1 MNENSYLDPEAIK
14 KSCTGASKKLKSNN
28 DEILAAETAVK
39 DFLNNSELQGLA
51 FENVRM
57 QMEDYSMILRTMRA
71 ANCSDISD
79 FNTLSGS
86 VGDEELDGAKILE
99 QQREALRQ
107 KENYENAAEENRQLA
122 RNEDTLYLKYYYSQ
136 CEQQNLDLAF
146 VQGLV
151 YEAWKKKE
159 EKYDAIDNATAK
171 LFTTVGSMRS
181 IAREGLEYMKKAYK
195 NGNYDTSVRD
205 SWRMRMQNCY
215 FTRFM
220 PTDSTGNTTINWD
233 EIEKT
238 VGKDASEITA
248 EEYYALSVVYLNL
261 DAEDLTRFLK
271 LFIDKTKDVD
281 MPWYN
286 ELFGP
291 AAGQCNEDYSEWNV
305 NNDKLNQVLAYAG
318 IISEVTLKAMQGIDK
333 DENQDAY
340 ELLEDERNVMLQRI
354 TVLQAVREVGVF
366 RADIYADSPDI
377 KIEEDAESRALTIK
391 FKEYRNI
398 GSESV
403 PTFSNLADSSIKVKY
418 TTEKASA
425 DAESI
430 KNAETILTTY
440 FGGYSVAEESGKFIL
455 DETNGEAV
463 SRAAEGLASYA
474 KKAGKTGMSKAIGYI
489 PLVGDVTSFVIDT
502 ATDYEETKENVKIVK
517 EQLDDVKSAKL
528 YSDFGYSVNFVEYD
542 TASSKEIKIVANHG
556 ENTINIINQVNS
568 DLELD
573 ISENEIFAEP
583 DKTYQKI
590 TDEISDNPD
599 KQKAYNDAIES
610 EK

>member
-1 MNENSYLDPEAIK
+1 MNENSYLDPAAIRE
-14 KSCTGASKKLKSNN
+14 SCAGAGRQLKRNN
-28 DEILAAETAVK
+28 DGILAVETAVR
-39 DFLNNSELQGLA
+39 DFLNNSELQGQA
-51 FENVRM
+51 FDNLRM
-57 QMEDYSMILRTMRA
+57 QMEDYLMILRTMRA

-107 KENYENAAEENRQLA
+107 KENYENAAEEYRQLA
-122 RNEDTLYLKYYYSQ
+122 RNEDTLYLKYHYSQ
-136 CEQQNLDLAF
+136 CEQQNLDLAL
-146 VQGLV
+146 VQGLL

-159 EKYDAIDNATAK
+159 EKFDAIDNATAK

-181 IAREGLEYMKKAYK
+181 IAREGLEYMKNAYR

-205 SWRMRMQNCY
+205 SWRMRMQNSY
-215 FTRFM
+215 LTRFM

-233 EIEKT
+233 EIEKI

-261 DAEDLTRFLK
+261 DAEDLTRFLS

-318 IISEVTLKAMQGIDK
+318 IISEVTLKAMQGVDK

-366 RADIYADSPDI
+366 RADIYADS
-377 KIEEDAESRALTIK
+377 
-391 FKEYRNI
+391 
-398 GSESV
+398 
-403 PTFSNLADSSIKVKY
+403 SIKVKY
-418 TTEKASA
+418 TMDSSCI
-425 DAESI
+425 DMESI

-440 FGGYSVAEESGKFIL
+440 FGGYSVAEESGKFVL
-455 DETNGEAV
+455 DETKGEAIGK
-463 SRAAEGLASYA
+463 AAEGLASYA

-489 PLVGDVTSFVIDT
+489 PIVGDVAFFAIDT
-502 ATDYEETKENVKIVK
+502 VADYEETKDNVKIVK
-517 EQLDDVKSAKL
+517 EQLDNIKSAKL
-528 YSDFGYSVNFVEYD
+528 YRDFGYSVNFVEYD
-542 TASSKEIKIVANHG
+542 TASSKETEIVANHG
-556 ENTINIINQVNS
+556 KDTVNIINQVNS

-599 KQKAYNDAIES
+599 KQKAYNDAIEGG
-610 EK
+610 K

>member
-1 MNENSYLDPEAIK
+1 MNENSYLDPAAIRE
-14 KSCTGASKKLKSNN
+14 SCAGAGRQLKRNN
-28 DEILAAETAVK
+28 DGILAVETAVR
-39 DFLNNSELQGLA
+39 DFLNNSELQGQA
-51 FENVRM
+51 FDNLRM
-57 QMEDYSMILRTMRA
+57 QMEDYLMILRTMRA

-107 KENYENAAEENRQLA
+107 KENYENAAEEYRQLA

-136 CEQQNLDLAF
+136 CEQKNLDLALG
-146 VQGLV
+146 QGLL

-248 EEYYALSVVYLNL
+248 EEYYALSVAYLNL
-261 DAEDLTRFLK
+261 DAEDLTRFLS

-281 MPWYN
+281 TPLYT

-291 AAGQCNEDYSEWNV
+291 AAGQCNEDYSEWKT

-318 IISEVTLKAMQGIDK
+318 IISEVTLKAMQGVDK
-333 DENQDAY
+333 DENPKTY
-340 ELLEDERNVMLQRI
+340 NLLEKKRNDMLQRI

-366 RADIYADSPDI
+366 RADIYADS
-377 KIEEDAESRALTIK
+377 
-391 FKEYRNI
+391 
-398 GSESV
+398 
-403 PTFSNLADSSIKVKY
+403 SIKVKY
-418 TTEKASA
+418 TMDSSCI
-425 DAESI
+425 DMESI

-440 FGGYSVAEESGKFIL
+440 FGGYSVAEESGKFVL
-455 DETNGEAV
+455 DETKGEA
-463 SRAAEGLASYA
+463 R
-474 KKAGKTGMSKAIGYI
+474 K
-489 PLVGDVTSFVIDT
+489 
-502 ATDYEETKENVKIVK
+502 
-517 EQLDDVKSAKL
+517 
-528 YSDFGYSVNFVEYD
+528 
-542 TASSKEIKIVANHG
+542 HG
-556 ENTINIINQVNS
+556 
-568 DLELD
+568 
-573 ISENEIFAEP
+573 
-583 DKTYQKI
+583 
-590 TDEISDNPD
+590 
-599 KQKAYNDAIES
+599 
-610 EK
+610 

>member
-1 MNENSYLDPEAIK
+1 
-14 KSCTGASKKLKSNN
+14 
-28 DEILAAETAVK
+28 
-39 DFLNNSELQGLA
+39 
-51 FENVRM
+51 M

-107 KENYENAAEENRQLA
+107 KESYEDAAEEYRQLA
-122 RNEDTLYLKYYYSQ
+122 RNEDTDEELDGAKIL
-136 CEQQNLDLAF
+136 EQQNLDLAL
-146 VQGLV
+146 VQGLL

-318 IISEVTLKAMQGIDK
+318 IISEVTLKAMQGVDK
-333 DENQDAY
+333 DAY

-377 KIEEDAESRALTIK
+377 KIEEDEESKALTIK

-398 GSESV
+398 GSESA

-418 TTEKASA
+418 TMDSSCI
-425 DAESI
+425 DMESI

-440 FGGYSVAEESGKFIL
+440 FGGYSVAEESGKFVL
-455 DETNGEAV
+455 DETKGEAIGK
-463 SRAAEGLASYA
+463 AAEGLASYA

-489 PLVGDVTSFVIDT
+489 PIVGDVAFFAIDT
-502 ATDYEETKENVKIVK
+502 AADYEETKDNVKIVK
-517 EQLDDVKSAKL
+517 EQLDNIKSAKL
-528 YSDFGYSVNFVEYD
+528 YRDFGYSVNFVEYD
-542 TASSKEIKIVANHG
+542 TASSKETEIVANHG

-599 KQKAYNDAIES
+599 KQKAYNDAIEGG
-610 EK
+610 K

>member
-39 DFLNNSELQGLA
+39 DFLNNSELQGQA
-51 FENVRM
+51 FENVRI

-107 KENYENAAEENRQLA
+107 KESYEDVAEVYRQLA

-136 CEQQNLDLAF
+136 CEQKNLDLAL
-146 VQGLV
+146 VQGLL

-205 SWRMRMQNCY
+205 SWRMRMQNSY
-215 FTRFM
+215 LTRFM

-233 EIEKT
+233 EIEKI

-333 DENQDAY
+333 DENPKTY
-340 ELLEDERNVMLQRI
+340 NLLEKKRNDMLQRI

-377 KIEEDAESRALTIK
+377 KIEEDAE
-391 FKEYRNI
+391 
-398 GSESV
+398 
-403 PTFSNLADSSIKVKY
+403 
-418 TTEKASA
+418 
-425 DAESI
+425 
-430 KNAETILTTY
+430 TILTTY
-440 FGGYSVAEESGKFIL
+440 FGGYSVAEESGKFVL
-455 DETNGEAV
+455 DETKGEAIGK
-463 SRAAEGLASYA
+463 AAEGLASYA

-489 PLVGDVTSFVIDT
+489 PIVGDVTSFVIDT

-542 TASSKEIKIVANHG
+542 TADSKEIEIVANHG
-556 ENTINIINQVNS
+556 KNTVNIINQVNS

-599 KQKAYNDAIES
+599 KQKAYNDAIEGG
-610 EK
+610 K

>member
-1 MNENSYLDPEAIK
+1 M
-14 KSCTGASKKLKSNN
+14 
-28 DEILAAETAVK
+28 
-39 DFLNNSELQGLA
+39 
-51 FENVRM
+51 
-57 QMEDYSMILRTMRA
+57 
-71 ANCSDISD
+71 
-79 FNTLSGS
+79 
-86 VGDEELDGAKILE
+86 
-99 QQREALRQ
+99 
-107 KENYENAAEENRQLA
+107 
-122 RNEDTLYLKYYYSQ
+122 
-136 CEQQNLDLAF
+136 
-146 VQGLV
+146 
-151 YEAWKKKE
+151 
-159 EKYDAIDNATAK
+159 
-171 LFTTVGSMRS
+171 
-181 IAREGLEYMKKAYK
+181 
-195 NGNYDTSVRD
+195 
-205 SWRMRMQNCY
+205 
-215 FTRFM
+215 
-220 PTDSTGNTTINWD
+220 
-233 EIEKT
+233 
-238 VGKDASEITA
+238 
-248 EEYYALSVVYLNL
+248 SVVYLNL
-261 DAEDLTRFLK
+261 DAEDLTRFLS

-318 IISEVTLKAMQGIDK
+318 IISEVTLKAMQGVDK
-333 DENQDAY
+333 DAY

-377 KIEEDAESRALTIK
+377 KIEEDEESKALTIK

-398 GSESV
+398 GSESA

-418 TTEKASA
+418 TMDSSCI
-425 DAESI
+425 DMESI

-440 FGGYSVAEESGKFIL
+440 FGGYSVAEESGKFVL
-455 DETNGEAV
+455 DETKGEAIGK
-463 SRAAEGLASYA
+463 AAEGLASYA

-489 PLVGDVTSFVIDT
+489 PIVGDVTSFVIDT

-556 ENTINIINQVNS
+556 ENTINIINQANS

>member
-39 DFLNNSELQGLA
+39 DFLNNSELQGQA
-51 FENVRM
+51 FENVRI

-99 QQREALRQ
+99 QQ
-107 KENYENAAEENRQLA
+107 
-122 RNEDTLYLKYYYSQ
+122 
-136 CEQQNLDLAF
+136 NLDLAL
-146 VQGLV
+146 VQGLL

-261 DAEDLTRFLK
+261 DAEDLTRFLS

-291 AAGQCNEDYSEWNV
+291 AAGQCNEDYSEWKT

-333 DENQDAY
+333 DENPKTY
-340 ELLEDERNVMLQRI
+340 NLLEKKRNDMLQRI

-398 GSESV
+398 GSESA

-430 KNAETILTTY
+430 KNAETILTTH
-440 FGGYSVAEESGKFIL
+440 FGGYSVAGKTGKFVL
-455 DETNGEAV
+455 DKTNGEAI
-463 SRAAEGLASYA
+463 SKAAEHAASYM

-556 ENTINIINQVNS
+556 ENTINIINQVNR

-583 DKTYQKI
+583 DKTYEKI

>member
-39 DFLNNSELQGLA
+39 DFLNNSELQGQA
-51 FENVRM
+51 FENVRI

-136 CEQQNLDLAF
+136 CEQQNLDLAL
-146 VQGLV
+146 VQGLL

-159 EKYDAIDNATAK
+159 ERYDAIDNATAK

-291 AAGQCNEDYSEWNV
+291 AAGQCNEDYSEWKT

-318 IISEVTLKAMQGIDK
+318 IISEVTLKAIQGVDK
-333 DENQDAY
+333 DENPKTY
-340 ELLEDERNVMLQRI
+340 NLLEKERNDMLQRI

-377 KIEEDAESRALTIK
+377 KIEEDAE
-391 FKEYRNI
+391 
-398 GSESV
+398 
-403 PTFSNLADSSIKVKY
+403 
-418 TTEKASA
+418 
-425 DAESI
+425 
-430 KNAETILTTY
+430 TILTTY
-440 FGGYSVAEESGKFIL
+440 FGGYSVAEESGKFVL
-455 DETNGEAV
+455 DETKGEAIGK
-463 SRAAEGLASYA
+463 AAEGLASYA

-489 PLVGDVTSFVIDT
+489 PIVGDVAFFAIDT
-502 ATDYEETKENVKIVK
+502 AADYEETKDNVKIVK
-517 EQLDDVKSAKL
+517 EQLDNIKSAKL
-528 YSDFGYSVNFVEYD
+528 YRDFGYSVNFVEYD
-542 TASSKEIKIVANHG
+542 TASSKEIEIVANHG

-599 KQKAYNDAIES
+599 KQKAYNDVV
-610 EK
+610 KGGK

>member
-39 DFLNNSELQGLA
+39 DFLNNSELQGQA
-51 FENVRM
+51 FENVRI

-99 QQREALRQ
+99 QQ
-107 KENYENAAEENRQLA
+107 
-122 RNEDTLYLKYYYSQ
+122 
-136 CEQQNLDLAF
+136 NLDLAL
-146 VQGLV
+146 VQGLL

-261 DAEDLTRFLK
+261 DAEDLTRFLS

-291 AAGQCNEDYSEWNV
+291 AAGQCNEDYSEWKT

-318 IISEVTLKAMQGIDK
+318 IISEVTLKAMQGVDK
-333 DENQDAY
+333 DENPKTY
-340 ELLEDERNVMLQRI
+340 NLLEKKRNDMLQRI

-398 GSESV
+398 GSESA

-418 TTEKASA
+418 TMDGACI
-425 DAESI
+425 DMESI

-440 FGGYSVAEESGKFIL
+440 FGGYSVAEESGKFVL
-455 DETNGEAV
+455 DETKGEAIGK
-463 SRAAEGLASYA
+463 AAEGLASYV

>member
-1 MNENSYLDPEAIK
+1 
-14 KSCTGASKKLKSNN
+14 
-28 DEILAAETAVK
+28 
-39 DFLNNSELQGLA
+39 
-51 FENVRM
+51 M

-107 KENYENAAEENRQLA
+107 KENYENAAEEYRQLA
-122 RNEDTLYLKYYYSQ
+122 RNEDTLYLKYHYSQ
-136 CEQQNLDLAF
+136 CEQQNLDMAF

-151 YEAWKKKE
+151 YEAWKKKA
-159 EKYDAIDNATAK
+159 EKYDAIDNATAE
-171 LFTTVGSMRS
+171 LSTTVGSMRS

-291 AAGQCNEDYSEWNV
+291 AAGQCNEDYSEWKT
-305 NNDKLNQVLAYAG
+305 NNDKLNQVLAYSG
-318 IISEVTLKAMQGIDK
+318 IISEVTLKAMQGVDK
-333 DENQDAY
+333 DAY

-377 KIEEDAESRALTIK
+377 KIEEDEESKALTIK

-398 GSESV
+398 GSESA

-418 TTEKASA
+418 TMDKYSINMQA
-425 DAESI
+425 I
-430 KNAETILTTY
+430 KNAEVILTTY
-440 FGGYSVAEESGKFIL
+440 FGGDSIVGESGKFIL
-455 DETNGEAV
+455 DESNSEIV
-463 SRAAEGLASYA
+463 SKVAEDTAAYMQ
-474 KKAGKTGMSKAIGYI
+474 KVGKTGLSKTIGYI
-489 PLVGDVTSFVIDT
+489 PLIGDVVSFAMDMVIDGEK
-502 ATDYEETKENVKIVK
+502 DKNNLEIIK
-517 EQLDDVKSAKL
+517 EQFDSVKASDI
-528 YSDFGYSVNFVEYD
+528 YSMFDCNVNFVEYD
-542 TASSKEIKIVANHG
+542 TANDKKIKIVS
-556 ENTINIINQVNS
+556 NIGTDTQEIIDRVNS
-568 DLELD
+568 GLD
-573 ISENEIFAEP
+573 VDVSEKKVLTEP
-583 DKTYQKI
+583 DEVWKIIMKETDDNVEKQKI
-590 TDEISDNPD
+590 
-599 KQKAYNDAIES
+599 YNDAIEGG
-610 EK
+610 K

>member
-39 DFLNNSELQGLA
+39 DFLNNSELQGQA
-51 FENVRM
+51 FENVRI

-107 KENYENAAEENRQLA
+107 KENYENAAEEYRQLA
-122 RNEDTLYLKYYYSQ
+122 RNEDTLYLKYHYSQ
-136 CEQQNLDLAF
+136 CEQQNLDLAL
-146 VQGLV
+146 VQGLL

-159 EKYDAIDNATAK
+159 ERYDAIDNATAK

-271 LFIDKTKDVD
+271 LFIDQTKDVD

-291 AAGQCNEDYSEWNV
+291 AAGQCNEDYSEWKT
-305 NNDKLNQVLAYAG
+305 NNDKLNQVLAYSG
-318 IISEVTLKAMQGIDK
+318 IISEVTLKAMQGVDK
-333 DENQDAY
+333 DAY

-377 KIEEDAESRALTIK
+377 KIEEDAE
-391 FKEYRNI
+391 
-398 GSESV
+398 
-403 PTFSNLADSSIKVKY
+403 
-418 TTEKASA
+418 
-425 DAESI
+425 
-430 KNAETILTTY
+430 TILTTY
-440 FGGYSVAEESGKFIL
+440 FGGYSVAEESGKFVL
-455 DETNGEAV
+455 DETKGEAIGK
-463 SRAAEGLASYA
+463 AAEGLASYA

-489 PLVGDVTSFVIDT
+489 PIVGDVAFFAIDT
-502 ATDYEETKENVKIVK
+502 AADYEETKDNVKIVK
-517 EQLDDVKSAKL
+517 EQLDNIKSAKL
-528 YSDFGYSVNFVEYD
+528 YRDFGYSVNFVEYD
-542 TASSKEIKIVANHG
+542 TASSKEIEIVANHG

-590 TDEISDNPD
+590 TDEIDDNPD
-599 KQKAYNDAIES
+599 KQKAYNDAIRGG
-610 EK
+610 K

>member
-39 DFLNNSELQGLA
+39 DFLNNSELQGQA

-71 ANCSDISD
+71 VNCSDISD

-107 KENYENAAEENRQLA
+107 KENYENAAEENRQFA
-122 RNEDTLYLKYYYSQ
+122 RNEDTLYLKYHYSQ
-136 CEQQNLDLAF
+136 CEQQNLDLAL
-146 VQGLV
+146 VQGLL

-181 IAREGLEYMKKAYK
+181 IAREGLEYMKNAYR

-205 SWRMRMQNCY
+205 SWRMRMQNSY

-220 PTDSTGNTTINWD
+220 PTDSTGNTTVNWD

-238 VGKDASEITA
+238 VGKDALEITA

-261 DAEDLTRFLK
+261 DAEDLTRFLS

-291 AAGQCNEDYSEWNV
+291 AAGQCNEDYSEWKT

-333 DENQDAY
+333 DENPKTY
-340 ELLEDERNVMLQRI
+340 NLLEKKRNDMLQRI

-377 KIEEDAESRALTIK
+377 KIEEDAE
-391 FKEYRNI
+391 
-398 GSESV
+398 
-403 PTFSNLADSSIKVKY
+403 
-418 TTEKASA
+418 
-425 DAESI
+425 
-430 KNAETILTTY
+430 TILTTY
-440 FGGYSVAEESGKFIL
+440 FGGYSVAEESGKFVL
-455 DETNGEAV
+455 DETKGEAIGK
-463 SRAAEGLASYA
+463 AAEGLASYA

>member
-1 MNENSYLDPEAIK
+1 
-14 KSCTGASKKLKSNN
+14 
-28 DEILAAETAVK
+28 
-39 DFLNNSELQGLA
+39 
-51 FENVRM
+51 M

-71 ANCSDISD
+71 VNCSDISD

-99 QQREALRQ
+99 QQ
-107 KENYENAAEENRQLA
+107 
-122 RNEDTLYLKYYYSQ
+122 
-136 CEQQNLDLAF
+136 NLDLAL
-146 VQGLV
+146 VQGLL

-261 DAEDLTRFLK
+261 DAEDLTRFLS

-291 AAGQCNEDYSEWNV
+291 AAGQCNEDYSEWKT

-318 IISEVTLKAMQGIDK
+318 IISEVTLKAMQGVDK
-333 DENQDAY
+333 DAY

-377 KIEEDAESRALTIK
+377 KIEEDEESKALTIK

-398 GSESV
+398 GSESA

-418 TTEKASA
+418 TMDSSCI
-425 DAESI
+425 DMESI

-455 DETNGEAV
+455 DETNGEAI

-542 TASSKEIKIVANHG
+542 TASSKEIEIVANHG

>member
-39 DFLNNSELQGLA
+39 DFLNNSELQGQA

-71 ANCSDISD
+71 VNCSDISD

-107 KENYENAAEENRQLA
+107 KENYENAAEENRQFA

-136 CEQQNLDLAF
+136 CEQQNLDMAF

-340 ELLEDERNVMLQRI
+340 DLLEKKRNDMLQRI

-377 KIEEDAESRALTIK
+377 KIEEDAE
-391 FKEYRNI
+391 
-398 GSESV
+398 
-403 PTFSNLADSSIKVKY
+403 
-418 TTEKASA
+418 
-425 DAESI
+425 
-430 KNAETILTTY
+430 TILTTY
-440 FGGYSVAEESGKFIL
+440 FGGYSVAEESGKFVL
-455 DETNGEAV
+455 DETKGEAIGK
-463 SRAAEGLASYA
+463 AAEGLASYA

-517 EQLDDVKSAKL
+517 EQLDDVKSAQL
-528 YSDFGYSVNFVEYD
+528 YSDFDYSVNFVEYD
-542 TASSKEIKIVANHG
+542 TADSKEIEIVANHG
-556 ENTINIINQVNS
+556 KDTVNIINQVNS

-590 TDEISDNPD
+590 TDEIDDNPD

>member
-1 MNENSYLDPEAIK
+1 
-14 KSCTGASKKLKSNN
+14 
-28 DEILAAETAVK
+28 
-39 DFLNNSELQGLA
+39 
-51 FENVRM
+51 M
-57 QMEDYSMILRTMRA
+57 QMEDYSMILRTMWA

-99 QQREALRQ
+99 QQ
-107 KENYENAAEENRQLA
+107 
-122 RNEDTLYLKYYYSQ
+122 
-136 CEQQNLDLAF
+136 NLDLAL
-146 VQGLV
+146 VQGLL

-159 EKYDAIDNATAK
+159 EKFDAIDNATAK

-205 SWRMRMQNCY
+205 SWRMRMQNSY

-220 PTDSTGNTTINWD
+220 PTDSTGNTTVNWD

-238 VGKDASEITA
+238 VGKDALEITA

-261 DAEDLTRFLK
+261 DAEDLTRFLS

-318 IISEVTLKAMQGIDK
+318 IISEVTLKAMQGVDK
-333 DENQDAY
+333 DAY

-377 KIEEDAESRALTIK
+377 KIEEDEESKALTIK

-398 GSESV
+398 GSESA

-418 TTEKASA
+418 TMDSSCI
-425 DAESI
+425 DMESI

-440 FGGYSVAEESGKFIL
+440 FGGYSVAEESGKFVL
-455 DETNGEAV
+455 DETKGEAI
-463 SRAAEGLASYA
+463 SKAAEGLASYV

-489 PLVGDVTSFVIDT
+489 PIVGDVAFFAIDT
-502 ATDYEETKENVKIVK
+502 AADYEETKDNVKIVK
-517 EQLDDVKSAKL
+517 EQLDNIKSAQL
-528 YSDFGYSVNFVEYD
+528 YSDFDYSVNFVEYD
-542 TASSKEIKIVANHG
+542 TADSKEIEIVANHG
-556 ENTINIINQVNS
+556 KDTVNIINQVNS

-573 ISENEIFAEP
+573 ISENGIFAEP

-599 KQKAYNDAIES
+599 KQKAYNDAIRG

>member
-1 MNENSYLDPEAIK
+1 
-14 KSCTGASKKLKSNN
+14 
-28 DEILAAETAVK
+28 
-39 DFLNNSELQGLA
+39 
-51 FENVRM
+51 M
-57 QMEDYSMILRTMRA
+57 QMEDYSMILRTMWA

-99 QQREALRQ
+99 QQ
-107 KENYENAAEENRQLA
+107 
-122 RNEDTLYLKYYYSQ
+122 
-136 CEQQNLDLAF
+136 NLDLAL
-146 VQGLV
+146 VQGLL

-159 EKYDAIDNATAK
+159 EKFDAIDNATAK

-205 SWRMRMQNCY
+205 SWRMRMQNSY

-220 PTDSTGNTTINWD
+220 PTDSTGNTTVNWD

-238 VGKDASEITA
+238 VGKDALEITA

-261 DAEDLTRFLK
+261 DAEDLTRFLS

-291 AAGQCNEDYSEWNV
+291 AAGQCNEDYSEWKT

-318 IISEVTLKAMQGIDK
+318 IISEVTLKAMQGVDK
-333 DENQDAY
+333 DAY

-377 KIEEDAESRALTIK
+377 KIEEDEESKALTIK

-398 GSESV
+398 GSESA

-418 TTEKASA
+418 TMDSSCI
-425 DAESI
+425 DMESI

-440 FGGYSVAEESGKFIL
+440 FGGYSVAEESGKFVL
-455 DETNGEAV
+455 DETKGEAIGK
-463 SRAAEGLASYA
+463 AAEGLASYA

-489 PLVGDVTSFVIDT
+489 PIVGDVAFFAIDT
-502 ATDYEETKENVKIVK
+502 AADYEETKDNVKIVK
-517 EQLDDVKSAKL
+517 EQLDNIKSAKL
-528 YSDFGYSVNFVEYD
+528 YRDFGYSVNFVEYD
-542 TASSKEIKIVANHG
+542 TASSKETEIVANHG

-599 KQKAYNDAIES
+599 KQKAYNDAIEGG
-610 EK
+610 K